1 MDLQSQSVALA
12 RCRSY
17 DDRLLAETLDAMWSA
32 CGAPLRLRS
41 AKILLKPNLISA
53 RSGPLACTDGKFIL
67 TAAEWF
73 LDRGCAVTVGDSP
86 AFGTAQWVLH
96 KIGCLESLRKRGI
109 GITNFKNVRMVS
121 LPSGI
126 RAGLAADAL
135 DCDLLVNLPKVKA
148 HAQLRVSAA
157 VKNFFGCL
165 AGRRKPL
172 WHMVHGGRAGAF
184 EFHLVEL
191 LSALPNSMTIVDGI
205 VGMHRTGP
213 LCGRAFAL
221 GMTACSANP
230 VAVDRAL
237 LDIIGVEPQAS
248 PLMTACARAGLPG
261 SRFDD
266 LDFPLRMPR
275 DLRVQG
281 FEVPQQLAPIRFS
294 LFRFLRGSCRRI
306 LQRSDGTD

>member
-1 MDLQSQSVALA
+1 MDLQSKSVALA
-12 RCRSY
+12 RCGSY
-17 DDRLLAETLDAMWSA
+17 DAPLLAERLDAVWSA
-32 CGAPLRLRS
+32 CAAQLQLRS

-67 TAAEWF
+67 AAAEWF
-73 LDRGCAVTVGDSP
+73 LDRGCVVTVGDSP
-86 AFGTAQWVLH
+86 AFGTAQSVLH
-96 KIGCLESLRKRGI
+96 RIGCLESLRKRGVVV
-109 GITNFKNVRMVS
+109 TNFKNVRMVS

-148 HAQLRVSAA
+148 HAQLRVSGA

-165 AGRRKPL
+165 AGMRKPL
-172 WHMVHGGRAGAF
+172 WHMVHGGRAGVF

-191 LSALPNSMTIVDGI
+191 LSVLPNGMTIVDGI
-205 VGMHRTGP
+205 VGMDRTGP
-213 LCGRAFAL
+213 LRGRGFAL

-230 VAVDRAL
+230 VAVDRAV
-237 LDIIGVEPQAS
+237 LDIIGVSPQVS
-248 PLMTACARAGLPG
+248 PLMAACMRAGLPG

-266 LDFPLRMPR
+266 LDFPLRTPR

-294 LFRFLRGSCRRI
+294 FFRFLRGSCRRI
-306 LQRSDGTD
+306 LQQNDGSD